1 MKSKKINKISK
12 IRNLVL
18 TSFIIFT
25 TIILL
30 LLFLIQIVSLDKYY
44 EIYKTKQLE
53 SIVNTIKKDK
63 NISTEYLEDIAYD
76 NGICISIVE
85 HGNKDPLSTIY
96 NKGCIFSDKK
106 SSYNYIDKFIKSN
119 LEEETYLLEN
129 NRYKNKTLIKAL
141 KYSDDIYLFLNTS
154 IEPLDSSIT
163 LLKSQYGYI
172 VFILFIFSVLM
183 AYFISKKISTPII
196 DISNSA
202 KKLATGN
209 FDVKFKTTSNIE
221 EINDL
226 ANTLELAKDELSKTD
241 ELRKDL
247 MANVG
252 HDLRTPLTMI
262 KAYAEMSR
270 DLESQTEEKRKEN
283 MSIIIE
289 ETDRLN
295 VLVSDILDLSKLQS
309 NTYELKIEEFDLID
323 LIKNIIKR
331 YYILIDSEGYIF
343 EFNKNDFK
351 NKKVLVKADKK
362 RLEQVIYNLINNAVN
377 YTGKDKK
384 VYIKVIE
391 NKDNVRVE
399 IKDTGKGLEKEE
411 INEIWNKYY
420 HNDKKHKRNA
430 FGTGLGLSIVKTILE
445 THKYKYG
452 VESTKGKGTTFY
464 FEINKSK

>member
-1 MKSKKINKISK
+1 MVNKFSK

-18 TSFIIFT
+18 ASFIFFVA
-25 TIILL
+25 IILL
-30 LLFLIQIVSLDKYY
+30 LLFFMQTISLDKYY
-44 EIYKTKQLE
+44 EVYKTKQLS
-53 SIVNTIKKDK
+53 SIVDK
-63 NISTEYLEDIAYD
+63 IRKENNINTEYLEDIAYD
-76 NGICISIVE
+76 NGICISVVE
-85 HGNKDPLSTIY
+85 DGNNTPVSTIY

-106 SSYNYIDKFIKSN
+106 SSYNYMDKFIKSN
-119 LEEETYLLEN
+119 QAEETYLLEN
-129 NRYKNKTLIKAL
+129 TRYNNKTLIKAL
-141 KYSDDIYLFLNTS
+141 KYNDNTYIFLNTS

-163 LLKSQYGYI
+163 LIRSQYGYI
-172 VFILFIFSVLM
+172 LIILFLISVLI
-183 AYFISKKISTPII
+183 ALYLSDKISKPITEL
-196 DISNSA
+196 SNSA
-202 KKLATGN
+202 KKLAKGK
-209 FDVKFKTTSNIE
+209 FDTTFETTSEIE
-221 EINDL
+221 EIKDL
-226 ANTLELAKDELSKTD
+226 SNALELAKDELSKTD

-270 DLESQTEEKRKEN
+270 DLETQTEEKRKEN

-331 YYILIDSEGYIF
+331 YYILIDSEEYIF
-343 EFNKNDFK
+343 EFN
-351 NKKVLVKADKK
+351 NKQKEIIVSADKK
-362 RLEQVIYNLINNAVN
+362 RIEQVIYNLINNAVN
-377 YTGKDKK
+377 YTGKNKK
-384 VYIKVIE
+384 VYINVIE
-391 NKDNVRVE
+391 NKNTVRVE

-411 INEIWNKYY
+411 IDKIWDKYY
-420 HNDKKHKRNA
+420 HNEKKHKRNA

-445 THKYKYG
+445 THGYKYG
-452 VESTKGKGTTFY
+452 VNSIKGKGTTFY